1 MMRSLQVAIA
11 DDDPW
16 MREFLCRVLSY
27 FGHRILVA
35 AENGRQLVAA
45 CGRTLP
51 DLIITDLWMPE
62 LDGLDAIQEICEIQ
76 AVPSIIVSGKE
87 SNALIHQLWRES
99 IFGYL
104 VKPVKMDDLPPAI
117 SLAMSRFHHD
127 QLLRH
132 ELHQLR
138 QRISS
143 DQSGAD
149 RRI

>member
-1 MMRSLQVAIA
+1 MMSLQVAIA

-45 CGRTLP
+45 CRRTQP
-51 DLIITDLWMPE
+51 DLIITDLRMPE
-62 LDGLDAIQEICEIQ
+62 LDGLDAVHEICAIQ

-87 SNALIHQLWRES
+87 NAALIPQIWRKS
-99 IFGYL
+99 VFGFL

-117 SLAMSRFHHD
+117 TLAMSRFHHD
-127 QLLRH
+127 QLLRN
-132 ELHQLR
+132 ELQQLR

-143 DQSGAD
+143 DQSESD
-149 RRI
+149 RRT